1 MVAAVNRFS
10 FRHDQYLWFS
20 MTNFSLSI
28 EASGK
33 LKFAVRLFRA
43 LRVNQLLSPGNLL
56 RDASQ
61 LI

>member
-1 MVAAVNRFS
+1 MIAAINRFP
-10 FRHDQYLWFS
+10 FGHDQYLWFS

-28 EASGK
+28 EAGGR

-61 LI
+61 LV